1 MMISTKRAEFNEKFC
16 CNYINCFFLY
26 YLPSNAIHQLELAF
40 VGPIE
45 DVNSAVPNQASFT
58 AKEAIILE
66 PNDNSLKNLQFIM
79 QKSPSQVLGYGN
91 WKISL
96 SDREQQ
102 NFTLETDELSQG
114 LLTRLKLSMK
124 NGRYIDLGLMAFAT
138 DPMKPVFIHHVRRAK
153 VNQIQLIDT
162 ITLFLLHMS

>member
-1 MMISTKRAEFNEKFC
+1 MRNFVATILIVFS
-16 CNYINCFFLY
+16 YIICQAT
-26 YLPSNAIHQLELAF
+26 PIHQLELAF

-58 AKEAIILE
+58 ANEAIILE
-66 PNDNSLKNLQFIM
+66 PNDSSLKNLQFIM

-114 LLTRLKLSMK
+114 LLDCDLKLSMK
-124 NGRYIDLGLMAFAT
+124 NGRYIDLGLDGVCYRPDAE
-138 DPMKPVFIHHVRRAK
+138 PIFIHHVRRAK

-162 ITLFLLHMS
+162 HYFTLLLHMS